1 MELRNKDIF
10 HPQNYYDDG
19 RPRPVKSTGGEPPR
33 KQIATGK
40 PYYRG
45 RLSREEIV
53 ARLEKERQRKR
64 LEAFQHIHEGEKKP
78 SKRRKNMQPVVV
90 LEPLDLTVAQEQT
103 EDQREQSKME
113 PKLCLKPLDLSIL
126 DANGCYIIG
135 INNADENQN
144 D

>member
-1 MELRNKDIF
+1 M
-10 HPQNYYDDG
+10 
-19 RPRPVKSTGGEPPR
+19 
-33 KQIATGK
+33 
-40 PYYRG
+40 
-45 RLSREEIV
+45 SREEIV

-78 SKRRKNMQPVVV
+78 KSKRRKNMQPVVV

-135 INNADENQN
+135 INNAGENQN